1 MTKRFLMFLW
11 LFSLLSFHLVAGP
24 LTFTT
29 IDFPGSTA
37 TAAFGIDCTSRFSVA
52 SIDFG
57 TP

>member
-1 MTKRFLMFLW
+1 MFLW